1 MKHLA
6 RSLALVATLA
16 GTALALPAAAHADH
30 SSSPTPTPTLWAWL
44 NSDSRRDGAGGFDRR
59 EDDFDIATELL
70 RQYPDLVTAADSA
83 GAITVF
89 LPTDEAFRTTV
100 RAVTGKKIR
109 KEADLFAEI
118 NTLGADTVRSM
129 LLYHVI
135 NTGRLTYKD
144 LVAAKDTALTTQNGA
159 TVTVKVTGKGH
170 KNGVMLQDNDPDLR
184 DPLVK
189 ATYSKLSNATVHVV
203 DRALLA
209 SNL

>member
-1 MKHLA
+1 MKLLA
-6 RSLALVATLA
+6 RSLALAVTLA
-16 GTALALPAAAHADH
+16 GTALALPTAAHADH
-30 SSSPTPTPTLWAWL
+30 SPKPTPTLWAWL
-44 NSDSRRDGAGGFDRR
+44 NSDSRRDGVGGFDRR
-59 EDDFDIATELL
+59 DGDFDIATELL

-83 GAITVF
+83 GAVTVF
-89 LPTDEAFRTTV
+89 LPTDEAFRDTV

-118 NTLGADTVRSM
+118 NTLGSDTVRSM

-135 NTGRLTYKD
+135 NTGRLTYKN

-159 TVTVKVTGKGH
+159 TITVKVTGRGH
-170 KNGVMLQDNDPDLR
+170 KSGVMLQDNDPDLR

-189 ATYSKLSNATVHVV
+189 ATYSKLSNATVHII

-209 SNL
+209 SNI

>member
-1 MKHLA
+1 VKHLT
-6 RSLALVATLA
+6 RSLALAVALA
-16 GTALALPAAAHADH
+16 GATAALPAVANADH
-30 SSSPTPTPTLWAWL
+30 SPKPTPTLWAWL
-44 NSDSRRDGAGGFDRR
+44 NSDSRRDGPGGFDRR
-59 EDDFDIATELL
+59 EGDFDIATELL
-70 RQYPDLVTAADSA
+70 RQYPDLVTAADSP

-109 KEADLFAEI
+109 KEADVFAEI

-135 NTGRLTYKD
+135 NTGRLSYKD

-159 TVTVKVTGKGH
+159 TITVKVTGKGH
-170 KNGVMLQDNDPDLR
+170 KRGVVLQDNDPDQR
-184 DPLVK
+184 DPLVRG
-189 ATYSKLSNATVHVV
+189 TTSKTSNATVHVI

-209 SNL
+209 TNI

>member
-1 MKHLA
+1 VKHLT
-6 RSLALVATLA
+6 RSLALAVALA
-16 GTALALPAAAHADH
+16 GTTAALPAVANADH
-30 SSSPTPTPTLWAWL
+30 SPKPTPTLWAWL
-44 NSDSRRDGAGGFDRR
+44 NSDSRRDGADGFDRR
-59 EDDFDIATELL
+59 EGDFDIATELL
-70 RQYPDLVTAADSA
+70 RQYPDLVTAADSP

-109 KEADLFAEI
+109 KEADVFAEI

-135 NTGRLTYKD
+135 NTGRLSYKD

-159 TVTVKVTGKGH
+159 TITVKVTGKGH
-170 KNGVMLQDNDPDLR
+170 KRGVVLQDNDPDQR
-184 DPLVK
+184 DPLVRD
-189 ATYSKLSNATVHVV
+189 TTSKTSNATVHVI

-209 SNL
+209 TNI